1 MTGAPRIDPRVRKNV
16 KIKKVKVNGAK
27 QANGK
32 TTDDERDANE
42 AKSTGKRAVI
52 KLYTGEHSSIATKTE
67 KMLFDAGVP
76 LYQRSDALMRPI
88 IKKVD
93 ASHGKTT
100 KVAQL
105 KELNTV
111 YLRDL
116 TCRHADFLRYD
127 GRSKSWKKAIA
138 PINIAATIL
147 ARSRRLPASS
157 PPRPCGL
164 TGHSSL
170 IKDTMIQRGSS

>member
-1 MTGAPRIDPRVRKNV
+1 MTGTPRIDPRVRKNV

-32 TTDDERDANE
+32 QADDERDANE
-42 AKSTGKRAVI
+42 AKPTDKRPVI
-52 KLYTGEHSSIATKTE
+52 KLYAGEHSSIATEVE
-67 KMLFDAGVP
+67 KMLLDSGVP

-111 YLRDL
+111 L
-116 TCRHADFLRYD
+116 
-127 GRSKSWKKAIA
+127 S
-138 PINIAATIL
+138 
-147 ARSRRLPASS
+147 
-157 PPRPCGL
+157 PRPNL
-164 TGHSSL
+164 QARRFS
-170 IKDTMIQRGSS
+170 DDMMRGARAGKR